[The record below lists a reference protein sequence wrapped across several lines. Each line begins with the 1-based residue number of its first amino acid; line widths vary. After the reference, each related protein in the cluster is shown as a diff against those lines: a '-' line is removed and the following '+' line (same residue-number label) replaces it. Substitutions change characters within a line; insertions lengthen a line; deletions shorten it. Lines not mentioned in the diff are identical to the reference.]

1 MTRHPLLYQAN
12 TRVWLTELSCGIGRP
27 ATLDDVPDPE
37 LDGLA
42 EMGFDWV
49 WLLSVWCTGRVGQRI
64 ARTSESLRREFKE
77 MLPDLRDED
86 IAGSG
91 FAITGYTVHPKLGGN
106 AALGRLRERL
116 NARGLRLMLDFVPNH
131 TALDHP
137 WVDEHPHYYVHGTLA
152 DLEREPQNYKLIP
165 GNGGGR
171 IVAHGRDP
179 YFPGWTD
186 TFQLDYSD
194 SRVRQVMG
202 EELCK
207 VARLCDGVR
216 CDMAMLV
223 LPEVFERTWGRRAE
237 PFWPQAIEQV
247 RAANPQFLFL
257 AEVYWGL
264 EQTLQQQ
271 GFDYTYDK
279 SLYDRLRDR
288 DASAV
293 RRHLGVPLKYQNG
306 LTRFLENHDEP
317 RAAAVFPVEV
327 HKAAAVITFF
337 SPGMRFIHQGQVE
350 GRRTR
355 VSAHLI
361 RAPLEPVDEVCQQF
375 YRELLRALCLPQVR
389 QGRWMLLACWPASKA
404 SRTCEHVLAFAWED
418 HGDLLIV
425 VVNYAAHPANGV
437 VDLVS
442 HNETERPLRLNRLL
456 GTGRSEGF
464 GVVLE
469 PKGLKLDL
477 SPWGYEVFAL
487 TWN

>member
-1 MTRHPLLYQAN
+1 
-12 TRVWLTELSCGIGRP
+12 
-27 ATLDDVPDPE
+27 
-37 LDGLA
+37 
-42 EMGFDWV
+42 
-49 WLLSVWCTGRVGQRI
+49 
-64 ARTSESLRREFKE
+64 
-77 MLPDLRDED
+77 
-86 IAGSG
+86 
-91 FAITGYTVHPKLGGN
+91 
-106 AALGRLRERL
+106 
-116 NARGLRLMLDFVPNH
+116 
-131 TALDHP
+131 
-137 WVDEHPHYYVHGTLA
+137 
-152 DLEREPQNYKLIP
+152 
-165 GNGGGR
+165 
-171 IVAHGRDP
+171 
-179 YFPGWTD
+179 
-186 TFQLDYSD
+186 
-194 SRVRQVMG
+194 
-202 EELCK
+202 
-207 VARLCDGVR
+207 
-216 CDMAMLV
+216 
-223 LPEVFERTWGRRAE
+223 
-237 PFWPQAIEQV
+237 
-247 RAANPQFLFL
+247 
-257 AEVYWGL
+257 VYWGL

-306 LTRFLENHDEP
+306 LTRVLENHDEP

-437 VDLVS
+437 VDLAS
-442 HNETERPLRLNRLL
+442 RNETERPPRLNRLL